1 MKKVTFDRHVANLYE
16 ELKLIVETR
25 YQERGQD
32 ALHDALLSIYR
43 CKAYTRLHKKLS
55 VKKITGWMVQA
66 VILCI
71 RGRLRDESRFSRRYS
86 LISTLE
92 QQKLQRMSR
101 AGLSLFEHGSPEGD
115 VWEGSVDYPIELVR
129 DVQKAVGTLSAYHQ
143 NLVYAHY
150 YDGETLREIAARI
163 GETFYRVFTEMEIA
177 RACLRTQLE
186 SYRR

>member
-43 CKAYTRLHKKLS
+43 CKAYGKLHQKLS
-55 VKKITGWMVQA
+55 EKKITGWMVQA
-66 VILCI
+66 VIFCI
-71 RGRLRDESRFSRRYS
+71 RGRLRDESKHRKRY
-86 LISTLE
+86 TL
-92 QQKLQRMSR
+92 
-101 AGLSLFEHGSPEGD
+101 LSSIVIEELGHHE
-115 VWEGSVDYPIELVR
+115 VDFADEEYPIDIVH
-129 DVQKAVGTLSAYHQ
+129 DVQTAIGTLSAYHQ

-150 YDGETLREIAARI
+150 YDGETLREIAKRT
-163 GETFYRVFTEMEIA
+163 GETFYRVFTEMEVA
-177 RACLRTQLE
+177 KAYLRTQLE